1 MLFNTYQFILFF
13 LPLTLIFYYFVNL
26 KLPNLSYIFILFSSI
41 VFYST
46 WDFYFLFLIFA
57 SIILNFQFGVLIK
70 HKKKK
75 IYLFL
80 GILFQILIL
89 SYFKYKNF
97 FLENFNFI
105 LNGKF
110 QIELLILPLGISFF
124 TFKHILYLVEC
135 YYDSKKINYNFLSY
149 ATYIT
154 FFPHLIAGPL
164 SKPSEIIPQILKN
177 SPISFY
183 NLNLGLVIFFI
194 GLFKKVILADTFA
207 SYSDDPFNSVEN
219 GYDIS
224 FLEAWLAMISF
235 SLQIYFDFSGYTD
248 MAVGL
253 AKIFNISFPINFY
266 SPYKSKSIIEFWK
279 RWHMT
284 LSRFLKE
291 NIYIPLG
298 GNKKGKFLS
307 FIFII
312 ITMLLGGFWHGPS
325 WNFILWGFFHS
336 ILIIINHILI
346 HFFKKSNTSNIFLDS
361 FKIIITFILVSF
373 GWVIFKLQ
381 SISSIEIFFKGIF
394 GLNGFKLN
402 PNLER
407 LVDKFSIFESINFEY
422 SNIYYYGISQL
433 IFIFFG
439 LLIIFFIPNTVQ
451 IMKNFN
457 IEIPFVSKKFE
468 ERNFINLRFK
478 FNIKWSI
485 FLAFLTI
492 CAITGLSNETKEFIY
507 YQF

>member
-26 KLPNLSYIFILFSSI
+26 KLPNLSYLFIFFSSI

-57 SIILNFQFGVLIK
+57 SIILNYQIGVLIK
-70 HKKKK
+70 KKRKK
-75 IYLFL
+75 IYLLL
-80 GILFQILIL
+80 GILCQILIL

-135 YYDSKKINYNFLSY
+135 YNDGKKINYNFLSY

-183 NLNLGLVIFFI
+183 NLNFLVIFFI

-224 FLEAWLAMISF
+224 FGEAWLAMISF

-312 ITMLLGGFWHGPS
+312 ITMLLGGFWHGAS

-346 HFFKKSNTSNIFLDS
+346 HFFKN
-361 FKIIITFILVSF
+361 
-373 GWVIFKLQ
+373 Q
-381 SISSIEIFFKGIF
+381 
-394 GLNGFKLN
+394 
-402 PNLER
+402 
-407 LVDKFSIFESINFEY
+407 
-422 SNIYYYGISQL
+422 ISQMYFWIHL
-433 IFIFFG
+433 
-439 LLIIFFIPNTVQ
+439 
-451 IMKNFN
+451 K
-457 IEIPFVSKKFE
+457 
-468 ERNFINLRFK
+468 
-478 FNIKWSI
+478 
-485 FLAFLTI
+485 
-492 CAITGLSNETKEFIY
+492 
-507 YQF
+507 